1 MRTVIGRAMPDAVAG
16 ISGLAS
22 VVWQVIL
29 EGALL
34 LWHEMRHEKARAA
47 SSQAAVAGLQTW
59 CYGVMTG
66 ICNFDEVDLS
76 VGRLLKGRLRG
87 GSVCCVDFLSW
98 HVRSHSLCLG
108 GRKQGHVRLFQLSS
122 VGTAI
127 MLPTSLTSD
136 THPSQLQQA

>member
-22 VVWQVIL
+22 VVWQVTL

-34 LWHEMRHEKARAA
+34 LWREMRHEKARAA

-59 CYGVMTG
+59 CHGVMTG

-76 VGRLLKGRLRG
+76 VGRLLKGRLCGR
-87 GSVCCVDFLSW
+87 SVCCVDSFSW
-98 HVRSHSLCLG
+98 HVGFHSLRLG
-108 GRKQGHVRLFQLSS
+108 GRVQGHVRLFQLSS

-136 THPSQLQQA
+136 THPSRLQQA